1 MTKAQR
7 RRAQEEIMLALAN
20 RLHVM
25 RQQPNADPVQVRAFL
40 EETWRVGKLF
50 GFTTAFGIGP
60 IN

>member
-1 MTKAQR
+1 
-7 RRAQEEIMLALAN
+7 MLALAN

-25 RQQPNADPVQVRAFL
+25 RQQPNADTVQVRAFL
-40 EETWRVGKLF
+40 EETWKVGKLF

>member
-25 RQQPNADPVQVRAFL
+25 KETNADPVQVRAFL
-40 EETWRVGKLF
+40 EETWKVGKLF
-50 GFTTAFGIGP
+50 GFTSAYGIGP